1 MGASWVTM
9 IFHSVLFAADIIVT
23 SGDLENDF
31 DLAVSPESIKFVMK
45 GSRIFKRDGS
55 EYTVGSVTCNGGEN
69 RPPY

>member
-1 MGASWVTM
+1 M
-9 IFHSVLFAADIIVT
+9 LFAADIIVT

-45 GSRIFKRDGS
+45 GSRARRFRVYCTIL
-55 EYTVGSVTCNGGEN
+55 TVGSVTRNGGEN